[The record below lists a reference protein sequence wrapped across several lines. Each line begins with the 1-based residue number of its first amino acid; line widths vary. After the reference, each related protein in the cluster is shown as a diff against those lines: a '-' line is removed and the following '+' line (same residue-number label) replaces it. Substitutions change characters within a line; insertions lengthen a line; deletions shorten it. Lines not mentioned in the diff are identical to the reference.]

1 MPSWTRVVAAA
12 AALPLFWMGTAYA
25 QSGATQPG
33 STPPIARSLDC
44 YERLPT
50 DPINL
55 ALRDASTQSTLR
67 LLAQNYRVN
76 MVVTDDVTGTL
87 TLDFYRAPV
96 RDVFQG
102 ILDANGLVCVKQGEL
117 LRVSTNERVVKDE
130 KARADAEKVREDAQV
145 RAATRDAS
153 VSKRIN
159 DAQKQAVDA
168 QKQAEDAATQLLLLQ
183 ADRKN
188 AELQLKRGEIKQE
201 IIRLKYQDPA
211 IVANTVAAMVGLSPA
226 LALPPCRFKK
236 KDLSGTDD
244 KLNAEA
250 LDPAGGG
257 GTSAALETEKSA
269 VALARAGLLG
279 TFGPTSPP
287 PAPGVTGPPG
297 GLGALPPFSA
307 LFGPQPTPPAAA
319 PAPPEA
325 GGSLGGFGRAGGGET
340 SPTIRTHCPSNT
352 LILRLYDEQMKR
364 VKEAIETQLDVMP
377 PQVKIESRLELL
389 DRTDL
394 FALGVQWGGGGL
406 FGINDRTAIV
416 GRGFTSNQTNTS
428 GIGTAGFGS
437 PGPNPNL
444 PLTNVIP
451 VSGTT
456 GLAAGG
462 NIVNLP
468 IASLLEGAAASG
480 GGGFAFGIIGSRMD
494 LNLALEALRVQN
506 RSQSLARPEVVVA
519 ENQAAIVSIGEEIP
533 YATVSSAGTQI
544 QFKNALLRLWVS
556 PVVICRDE
564 PLAGTRSGGAHRIR
578 LQVIVENATRGVTV
592 DLGANLGSP
601 PAINTQNAV
610 TDAVVN
616 EGQRLVIGGITQL
629 TTQNQIRKVPL
640 LGDIPILGWL
650 FKQKGENTQK
660 RELVIFL
667 TPTVLVQEAPRPAP
681 RCPAQIPTAAKA
693 N

>member
-12 AALPLFWMGTAYA
+12 AALPLFWIGTAYP
-25 QSGATQPG
+25 QPG
-33 STPPIARSLDC
+33 SSPPITRSLDC

-50 DPINL
+50 DPVNL

-76 MVVTDDVTGTL
+76 MVVTDDVTGTV

-117 LRVSTNERVVKDE
+117 LRVSTSDRLVKDE
-130 KARADAEKVREDAQV
+130 KGRVDALVSSAAREADISRRVNE
-145 RAATRDAS
+145 
-153 VSKRIN
+153 
-159 DAQKQAVDA
+159 AQKQAADSAIQLA
-168 QKQAEDAATQLLLLQ
+168 QSQVTQ
-183 ADRKN
+183 KN
-188 AELQLKRGEIKQE
+188 AEIQSQRGEIKQE
-201 IIRLKYQDPA
+201 IIRLKYQDPGV
-211 IVANTVAAMVGLSPA
+211 VAKTVAAIVGIGPNIVID
-226 LALPPCRFKK
+226 PCRLKK
-236 KDLSGTDD
+236 QDD
-244 KLNAEA
+244 KLNIEA
-250 LDPAGGG
+250 LDPEGGG
-257 GTSAALETEKSA
+257 GASSATEAERTA
-269 VALARAGLLG
+269 VNLSRAANAG
-279 TFGPTSPP
+279 TLQVQ
-287 PAPGVTGPPG
+287 PAPGGVSGPPG

-307 LFGPQPTPPAAA
+307 LFGPQPAAP
-319 PAPPEA
+319 PAPPAPLEL
-325 GGSLGGFGRAGGGET
+325 GSGIGSFSAGET
-340 SPTIRTHCPSNT
+340 SPTVRTDCSSNT
-352 LILRLYDEQMKR
+352 LVLRLYDEQMKR
-364 VKEAIETQLDVMP
+364 VKEAIETQLDLLP

-406 FGINDRTAIV
+406 LGINDRTAIV
-416 GRGFTSNQTNTS
+416 GRGFTSNQVNTLGIPTTNT
-428 GIGTAGFGS
+428 GTQ
-437 PGPNPNL
+437 PIPNAAL
-444 PLTNVIP
+444 ANVIP
-451 VSGTT
+451 VLGTT

-462 NIVNLP
+462 NLVNLP
-468 IASLLEGAAASG
+468 IASLLEGAAAGG

-519 ENQAAIVSIGEEIP
+519 ENQAASVSIGEEIP
-533 YATVSSAGTQI
+533 FATVSAAGTQI
-544 QFKNALLRLWVS
+544 QFKNALLRLAVS

-578 LQVIVENATRGVTV
+578 LQVLVENATRGATV
-592 DLGANLGSP
+592 DLGSSSGSP
-601 PAINTQNAV
+601 PAINTQKAV
-610 TDAVVN
+610 TDTVVN

-629 TTQNQIRKVPL
+629 STRDQIRKVPL
-640 LGDIPILGWL
+640 LGDIPVLGWL
-650 FKQKGENTQK
+650 FKQKGTDDRK

-681 RCPAQIPTAAKA
+681 RCPVQIPTAAKA

>member
-12 AALPLFWMGTAYA
+12 AAALPLFWIGTAYA

-33 STPPIARSLDC
+33 STLPIARSLDC

-50 DPINL
+50 DPVNL

-76 MVVTDDVTGTL
+76 MVVTDDVTGTV

-117 LRVSTNERVVKDE
+117 LRVSTSDRLVKDE
-130 KARADAEKVREDAQV
+130 KGRVDALVSS
-145 RAATRDAS
+145 AARDAD
-153 VSKRIN
+153 VSKRVN
-159 DAQKQAVDA
+159 EAQKQAADSAVQLA
-168 QKQAEDAATQLLLLQ
+168 NSQVTQ
-183 ADRKN
+183 KN
-188 AELQLKRGEIKQE
+188 AEIQSQRGEIKQE
-201 IIRLKYQDPA
+201 IIRLRYQDPGV
-211 IVANTVAAMVGLSPA
+211 VAKTVAAMVGIGPNISI
-226 LALPPCRFKK
+226 PPCRFKK
-236 KDLSGTDD
+236 GDD
-244 KLNAEA
+244 KLNVEA
-250 LDPAGGG
+250 LDPTGGG
-257 GTSAALETEKSA
+257 GASSATEAERTA
-269 VALARAGLLG
+269 VNLSRAANAG
-279 TFGPTSPP
+279 TVQVQ
-287 PAPGVTGPPG
+287 PAPGGVSGPPG

-307 LFGPQPTPPAAA
+307 LFGPQPPPAVPPAAL
-319 PAPPEA
+319 EV
-325 GGSLGGFGRAGGGET
+325 GSGIGSFSAGET
-340 SPTIRTHCPSNT
+340 SPTVRTDCQSNS

-364 VKEAIETQLDVMP
+364 VKEAIETQLDLLP

-406 FGINDRTAIV
+406 LGINDRTAIV
-416 GRGFTSNQTNTS
+416 GRGFTSNQINTLGVPTS
-428 GIGTAGFGS
+428 GTSTPPI
-437 PGPNPNL
+437 PNASL
-444 PLTNVIP
+444 LNVIP
-451 VSGTT
+451 VLGTT

-462 NIVNLP
+462 NLVNLP
-468 IASLLEGAAASG
+468 IASLLEGAAAGG
-480 GGGFAFGIIGSRMD
+480 GGGFAFGLIGSRMD

-519 ENQAAIVSIGEEIP
+519 ENQAALVAIGEEIP

-544 QFKNALLRLWVS
+544 QFKNALLRLAVS

-564 PLAGTRSGGAHRIR
+564 PLAGTRSGGSHRIR
-578 LQVIVENATRGVTV
+578 LQVIVENATRGAVV
-592 DLGANLGSP
+592 DLGSSSGSP
-601 PAINTQNAV
+601 PAINTQKAQ
-610 TDAVVN
+610 TDTVVN

-629 TTQNQIRKVPL
+629 STRDQIRKVPL

-650 FKQKGENTQK
+650 FKQKGTDDRK
-660 RELVIFL
+660 RELVVFL
-667 TPTVLVQEAPRPAP
+667 TPTVLVQEAPRPSP
-681 RCPAQIPTAAKA
+681 RCPVQIPTAAKA

>member
-12 AALPLFWMGTAYA
+12 AALPLFWIGTAYP
-25 QSGATQPG
+25 QPG
-33 STPPIARSLDC
+33 SSPPITRSLDC

-50 DPINL
+50 DPVNL

-76 MVVTDDVTGTL
+76 MVVTDDVTGTV

-117 LRVSTNERVVKDE
+117 LRVSTSDRLVKDE
-130 KARADAEKVREDAQV
+130 KGRVDALVSSAAREAD
-145 RAATRDAS
+145 
-153 VSKRIN
+153 VSRRVN
-159 DAQKQAVDA
+159 EAQKQAADSAIQLA
-168 QKQAEDAATQLLLLQ
+168 QSQVTQ
-183 ADRKN
+183 KN
-188 AELQLKRGEIKQE
+188 AEIQSQRGEIKQE
-201 IIRLKYQDPA
+201 IIRLKYQDPGV
-211 IVANTVAAMVGLSPA
+211 VAKTVAAIVGIGPKVDIK
-226 LALPPCRFKK
+226 PCRVKK
-236 KDLSGTDD
+236 SDD
-244 KLNAEA
+244 KLNIEA
-250 LDPAGGG
+250 LDHSEGGG
-257 GTSAALETEKSA
+257 GVSAATEEEKSA
-269 VALARAGLLG
+269 VNLARAAAGPLG
-279 TFGPTSPP
+279 TPLQQAPGTS
-287 PAPGVTGPPG
+287 PGVTGPPG

-307 LFGPQPTPPAAA
+307 LFGPQPAPPGAPPA
-319 PAPPEA
+319 PLET
-325 GGSLGGFGRAGGGET
+325 GSGLGGIGVGET
-340 SPTIRTHCPSNT
+340 SPTVRTDCSSNT
-352 LILRLYDEQMKR
+352 LVLRLYDEQMKR
-364 VKEAIETQLDVMP
+364 VKEAIETQLDLLP

-406 FGINDRTAIV
+406 LGINDRTAIV
-416 GRGFTSNQTNTS
+416 GRGFTSNQVNTLGIPTTNT
-428 GIGTAGFGS
+428 GTQ
-437 PGPNPNL
+437 PIPNAAL
-444 PLTNVIP
+444 ANVIP
-451 VSGTT
+451 VLGTT

-462 NIVNLP
+462 NLVNLP
-468 IASLLEGAAASG
+468 IASLLEGAAAGG

-519 ENQAAIVSIGEEIP
+519 ENQAASVSIGEEIP
-533 YATVSSAGTQI
+533 FATVSAAGTQI
-544 QFKNALLRLWVS
+544 QFKNALLRLAVS

-578 LQVIVENATRGVTV
+578 LQVLVENATRGATV
-592 DLGANLGSP
+592 DLGSSSGSP
-601 PAINTQNAV
+601 PAINTQKAV
-610 TDAVVN
+610 TDTVVN

-629 TTQNQIRKVPL
+629 STRDQIRKVPL
-640 LGDIPILGWL
+640 LGDIPVLGWL
-650 FKQKGENTQK
+650 FKQKGTDDRK

-681 RCPAQIPTAAKA
+681 RCPVQIPTAAKA